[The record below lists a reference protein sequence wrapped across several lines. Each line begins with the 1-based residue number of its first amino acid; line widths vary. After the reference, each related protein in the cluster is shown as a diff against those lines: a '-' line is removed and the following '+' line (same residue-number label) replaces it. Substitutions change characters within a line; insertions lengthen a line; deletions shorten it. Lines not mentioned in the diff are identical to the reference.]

1 MLKEKTN
8 KVHVVLVDDDIDD
21 SYIFNTAVQ
30 QSNMPIEL
38 SIAEDGQKLFNF
50 LDRNPTPDVIFMDIN
65 MPFKNGIECLG
76 EIRANQKYS
85 SIPIVM
91 YSTTS
96 NRLNVEACYN
106 AGANL
111 YVVKPNTFDQV
122 DRMVQRLC
130 SKEWASEAKVPTKDD
145 FLMQTF

>member
-130 SKEWASEAKVPTKDD
+130 SKEWALEAKVPTKDD